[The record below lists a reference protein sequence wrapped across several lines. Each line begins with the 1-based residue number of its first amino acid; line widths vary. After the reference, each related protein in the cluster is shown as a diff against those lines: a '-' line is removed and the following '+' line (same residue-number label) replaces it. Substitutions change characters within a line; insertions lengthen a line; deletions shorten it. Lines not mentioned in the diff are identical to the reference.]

1 MTPPALESKF
11 ILLSRAKY
19 VEWYQLPEISS
30 RVAIVKE
37 TDKQPLPTVTAD
49 DVAAEA
55 GVSRWTVNRA
65 FRQNASISEESRK
78 RVKEA
83 AEKLGYV
90 PDLLASS
97 LRANNSRIVSLLID
111 DFANPHKLVMLERLT
126 QALRKAGWDTFLVNM
141 LDDDDAPGALLS
153 ASQRRVDAAVV
164 IGSRFNEE
172 VLETALGAKRVRKLV
187 TFARL
192 SRNPKAV
199 SICCDDEVAMLEI
212 ADYVL
217 SKNVSR
223 PMFLAGPQ
231 STSAHLLRKET
242 FQAAWHSN
250 TGFAPEVLPVEAY
263 DAKLAFQQIAT
274 SLSSRSAA
282 DLPDIIVCEND
293 ALAIG
298 AIDAI
303 KHELGLS
310 VPDDIAVTGF
320 DDIPAAESP
329 NYKLTTYRQPIAKMA
344 ESLVAFLRDETDGTD
359 LNKFQ
364 GELVIRASA

>member
-1 MTPPALESKF
+1 MADKTMNPP
-11 ILLSRAKY
+11 
-19 VEWYQLPEISS
+19 VQ
-30 RVAIVKE
+30 
-37 TDKQPLPTVTAD
+37 TVTAD

-78 RVKEA
+78 RVTEA

-90 PDLLASS
+90 PDLAASS
-97 LRANNSRIVSLLID
+97 LRSNNSRIVSLLID

-126 QALRKAGWDTFLVNM
+126 KALRKAGWDTFLVNM
-141 LDDDDAPGALLS
+141 LDEDDAPGALLS

-187 TFARL
+187 TFARM

-199 SICCDDEVAMLEI
+199 SICCDDEAAMREI

-217 SKNVSR
+217 KKKFSR

-231 STSAHLLRKET
+231 SDSAHLLRKET
-242 FQAAWHSN
+242 FMAEWERK
-250 TGFAPEVLPVEAY
+250 TGNRPEVATAGVY
-263 DAKLAFQQIAT
+263 DAKQSFVTVASA
-274 SLSSRSAA
+274 LSNRPASE
-282 DLPDIIVCEND
+282 LPDVIVCEND

-303 KHELGLS
+303 KHQLGLS
-310 VPDDIAVTGF
+310 IPKDIAVTGF
-320 DDIPAAESP
+320 DDIPAADSP
-329 NYKLTTYRQPIAKMA
+329 NYQLTTYRQPMSDMA
-344 ESLVAFLRDETDGTD
+344 ESLVAFLRDETDGTG
-359 LNKFQ
+359 LNRFEGK
-364 GELVIRASA
+364 LIVRKSA